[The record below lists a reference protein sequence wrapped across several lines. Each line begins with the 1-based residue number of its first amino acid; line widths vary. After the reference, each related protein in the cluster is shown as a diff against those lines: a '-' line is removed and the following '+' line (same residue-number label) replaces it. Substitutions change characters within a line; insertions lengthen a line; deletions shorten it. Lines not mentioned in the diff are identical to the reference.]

1 MTRRARIPALVA
13 VAALLATGL
22 TACNKQTSS
31 CDFQT
36 GKGGEC
42 VIDTTGS
49 AGSVQLGFFV
59 TPGKSGNDFAD
70 HYDFLGSEN
79 GVARF
84 VATRDGEYECRQ
96 GETIPVGTGQAE
108 CLIVEDNRLKVRIW
122 VGNPD

>member
-31 CDFQT
+31 CHFQT

-49 AGSVQLGFFV
+49 AGTVQLSFFV
-59 TPGKSGNDFAD
+59 TPGKSGNDFGDNYLFKGA
-70 HYDFLGSEN
+70 EN

-84 VATRDGEYECRQ
+84 MATGGDMYECRQ

>member
-1 MTRRARIPALVA
+1 MTWRGSATRVAVPPVRAAARPARHAPPVRHAGARGGPIPALVA

-49 AGSVQLGFFV
+49 ANTVQLSFFV

-70 HYDFLGSEN
+70 H
-79 GVARF
+79 
-84 VATRDGEYECRQ
+84 
-96 GETIPVGTGQAE
+96 
-108 CLIVEDNRLKVRIW
+108 
-122 VGNPD
+122 